1 MAGLVPSASAAVA
14 HCTVTSR
21 PDTGVSVIV
30 NVAWPP
36 SVTAL
41 ASAMDSA
48 GRSSSSVILI
58 VAPDTVSDPAEPV
71 RLSASS
77 FSSSL
82 SFVGVSV
89 KSAVALDS
97 PAGIAIVKE
106 AGDAA

>member
-14 HCTVTSR
+14 HRTVTSR
-21 PDTGVSVIV
+21 PDTGVRVIV

-36 SVTAL
+36 SVTA

-48 GRSSSSVILI
+48 GGSSSSVILI
-58 VAPDTVSDPAEPV
+58 VASDTVSDPAEPV
-71 RLSASS
+71 RVSASS

-89 KSAVALDS
+89 KSAWALDF
-97 PAGIAIVKE
+97 PAGIVIVKE
-106 AGDAA
+106 ASDAV